1 LPDRWNS
8 STAENHSR
16 SIVIMRGWML
26 TLCVLLVTACEGS
39 PAGPTSSLNSEFTL
53 ALSVRFDR
61 VVSDSRCPADAVCIQ
76 AGTAEVQI
84 TAKSGSSTGEYVLQT
99 DKSKSAQH
107 ENLIIELVQLMPH
120 PLASRPTQSSDYR
133 ATLRVSRQP

>member
-1 LPDRWNS
+1 
-8 STAENHSR
+8 
-16 SIVIMRGWML
+16 MRGWML
-26 TLCVLLVTACEGS
+26 ALCVLLVTACQGS

-53 ALSVRFDR
+53 APKETMDIERTSLSVRFDR

-76 AGTAEVQI
+76 AGTAEVQV
-84 TAKSGSSTGEYVLQT
+84 TATSGSSTREYVLQT
-99 DKSKSAQH
+99 DKSNSAQH
-107 ENLIIELVQLMPH
+107 ENLIIELVQLMPY